1 MKFFQLFSLFL
12 LATQA
17 PLVASEYAVTF
28 PITGTSQLTQ
38 TKAFDQ
44 ELIKL
49 MVSSHIPGATAAL
62 IKNNQLQLNRAY
74 GYADLEKQLW
84 MRPDH
89 ALRIGSVSKTITCI
103 TLCHLLQETKHSLD
117 TPFLSLLE
125 QKAPA
130 PYQEITLRHLL
141 QMTSGWYEDRPE
153 DYDIAL
159 GPWSQAML
167 EAMQVPPKSQEALQY
182 MLCVPLDFPPGTQY
196 SYSNFSYNTLG
207 LVIAKLANCP
217 YEDYVQKEILRP
229 LNLHQ
234 CKIGDTQ
241 APSDHSQEPKYYVFA
256 DLEFRHMIDRMAD
269 GLPYGSTEF
278 LKKNGAA
285 AGWVATSQNLV
296 TLLNTYASC
305 KIVTN
310 PPLQP
315 YTFDDKQKA
324 FGFDEVF
331 EHNGVKYYL
340 KTGSFS
346 GTQAVVIMGQNG
358 DSFALLFNAKPKTK
372 ANFLSK
378 IKELF
383 KMFA

>member
-12 LATQA
+12 LVTQA
-17 PLVASEYAVTF
+17 SLVATEYAVTF
-28 PITGTSQLTQ
+28 PITGKTTLPQS
-38 TKAFDQ
+38 KAFDQ
-44 ELIKL
+44 ELTKL
-49 MVSSHIPGATAAL
+49 MVSSHIPGASAAL
-62 IKNNQLQLNRAY
+62 IKNNQLQLARAY

-89 ALRIGSVSKTITCI
+89 GFRIGSVSKTITCI
-103 TLCHLLQETKHSLD
+103 ALCHLLQKNHISLD
-117 TPFLSLLE
+117 TPFLSLLN
-125 QKAPA
+125 QKAA
-130 PYQEITLRHLL
+130 DPYHEITLRHLL

-167 EAMQVPPKSQEALQY
+167 EATQVPPTSQAALHY
-182 MLCVPLDFPPGTQY
+182 MLGTPLDFAPGTQY
-196 SYSNFSYNTLG
+196 SYSNFSYNTLS

-217 YEDYVQKEILRP
+217 YEEYVQKEILQP
-229 LNLHQ
+229 LNLHSS
-234 CKIGDTQ
+234 KIGDTQ
-241 APSDHSQEPKYYVFA
+241 APLDHSQEPKYYVFA
-256 DLEFRHMIDRMAD
+256 DQEFRHMIDRLAD

-278 LKKNGAA
+278 LKKNAGS

-296 TLLNTYASC
+296 SLLNAYASQ
-305 KIVTN
+305 KIILN
-310 PPLQP
+310 PPLQH
-315 YTFDDKQKA
+315 YTLDDKQKA
-324 FGFDEVF
+324 LGFDEVF
-331 EHNGVKYYL
+331 EHNGVTYYL

-383 KMFA
+383 KMLL